1 MKSLTDASGAK
12 CAGTDALFSRQP
24 VSCPK
29 PSGRIADKSKAIIN
43 REVQTMSDYQYD
55 LLIIGA
61 GPGGYEAA
69 FYAQDLGMKVAV
81 VEKDRVGGTCLNR
94 GCIPT
99 KALMHSSDVYRD
111 AAHGAEV
118 GVEVEGLRANRARIG
133 ERKDEVLDTLRSGI
147 SGLLAKK
154 KIDVIEGEAK
164 VTDSGRVMIGG
175 EEVTAEHIIVATG
188 SKPFMP
194 PIPGADLP
202 GVIDSTE
209 LIDMGGEEIPEFV
222 IIGGGVI
229 GIEFA
234 TIYADLGDHVTVIEG
249 MDRLLPV
256 IDKEIGRSIKM
267 TLEKKGVDVHVSSPV
282 KEISK
287 DGDKLIVTLTNKKG
301 EEIKVPADKVLM
313 CVGRRPNTEGVFSA
327 EVLDK
332 YDLVDGKGFIR
343 VDDQYKTALPGV
355 YAIGDCIGGIQLA
368 HVSSAEGRNCVALI
382 NGCKATI
389 NMGTVPSCIYTDP
402 EIAVVGMTADEAK
415 EAGIEVVT
423 KKYPMSANGKTV
435 IAGLDRG
442 FVKLVARADDHVI
455 IGAHLLCG
463 RASDLIGEL
472 SVAIGRGMMLE
483 EVANII
489 HPHPSFAEAIM
500 EAARL

>member
-1 MKSLTDASGAK
+1 
-12 CAGTDALFSRQP
+12 
-24 VSCPK
+24 
-29 PSGRIADKSKAIIN
+29 
-43 REVQTMSDYQYD
+43 MSNFQYD

-69 FYAQDLGMKVAV
+69 FYAQEHGMKVAL

-133 ERKDEVLDTLRSGI
+133 ERKDEVLDTLRNGI
-147 SGLLAKK
+147 SGLLKKK
-154 KIDVIEGEAK
+154 KIDLYEGMA
-164 VTDSGRVMIGG
+164 T
-175 EEVTAEHIIVATG
+175 VTAENTVSITDAQGETTVVTAEKIMIATG

-194 PIPGADLP
+194 PIPGHDLP

-209 LIDMGGEEIPEFV
+209 LINMGAEEIPEFV

-249 MDRLLPV
+249 LDRLLPL

-282 KEISK
+282 KKIEK
-287 DGDKLIVTLTNKKG
+287 NGDKLVVTLTNKKG
-301 EEIKVPADKVLM
+301 EDVSIEADKVLL
-313 CVGRRPNTEGVFSA
+313 CVGRRPNTAGVFSDEILA
-327 EVLDK
+327 A
-332 YDLVDGKGFIR
+332 YPDLVDGKGFIH
-343 VDDQYKTALPGV
+343 VDEEYKTAYPGV
-355 YAIGDCIGGIQLA
+355 YAIGDCIGGVQLA
-368 HVSSAEGRNCVALI
+368 HVAAAEGRSAVALM
-382 NGCKATI
+382 NGKEAAI
-389 NMGTVPSCIYTDP
+389 NMDTVPSCIYTDP
-402 EIAVVGMTADEAK
+402 EIAVVGLTADEAK
-415 EAGIEVVT
+415 EAGIDVVT
-423 KKYPMSANGKTV
+423 KKYPMSANGKTI

-442 FVKLVARADDHVI
+442 FVKLVARADDHKL

-472 SVAIGRGMMLE
+472 AVAIGRGMTLE

-489 HPHPSFAEAIM
+489 HPHPSFVEAIM
-500 EAARL
+500 ESARL

>member
-1 MKSLTDASGAK
+1 
-12 CAGTDALFSRQP
+12 
-24 VSCPK
+24 
-29 PSGRIADKSKAIIN
+29 
-43 REVQTMSDYQYD
+43 MSEYKYD

-69 FYAQDLGMKVAV
+69 FYAQELGMSVAV
-81 VEKDRVGGTCLNR
+81 VEKDKVGGTCLNR

-111 AAHGAEV
+111 AKNGAEV
-118 GVEVEGLRANRARIG
+118 GVEVEGLRANRRRIG
-133 ERKDEVLDTLRSGI
+133 ERKDEVLDTLRNGI
-147 SGLLAKK
+147 QGLLIKR
-154 KIDVIEGEAK
+154 KIDLVRGEA
-164 VTDSGRVMIGG
+164 MILG
-175 EEVTAEHIIVATG
+175 EHIVMVDGMEITADKILVATG
-188 SKPFMP
+188 SKPFAP
-194 PIPGADLP
+194 PIPGHDLP

-249 MDRLLPV
+249 LDRLLPL

-282 KEISK
+282 QKIEK
-287 DGDKLIVTLTNKKG
+287 DGDKLVVTLKNKKG
-301 EEIKVPADKVLM
+301 EEIAVKADKVLM
-313 CVGRRPNTEGVFSA
+313 CVGRRPNTAGVFSDELLKA
-327 EVLDK
+327 
-332 YDLVDGKGFIR
+332 YPDLEDSKGFIK
-343 VDDQYKTALPGV
+343 VDDKYETPIKGI
-355 YAIGDCIGGIQLA
+355 YAIGDCNGGIQLA
-368 HVSSAEGRNCVALI
+368 HVAAAEGRNAVAMM

-402 EIAVVGMTADEAK
+402 EIAVVGMTAEEAK

-442 FVKLVARADDHVI
+442 FVKLVARADDHVL

>member
-1 MKSLTDASGAK
+1 
-12 CAGTDALFSRQP
+12 
-24 VSCPK
+24 
-29 PSGRIADKSKAIIN
+29 
-43 REVQTMSDYQYD
+43 MSEYKYD

-69 FYAQDLGMKVAV
+69 FYAQELGMSVAI
-81 VEKDRVGGTCLNR
+81 VEKDKVGGTCLNR

-111 AAHGAEV
+111 AKNGAEV
-118 GVEVEGLRANRARIG
+118 GVEVEGLKANRQRIG
-133 ERKDEVLDTLRSGI
+133 ERKDEVLDTLRNGI
-147 SGLLAKK
+147 QGLLIKR
-154 KIDVIEGEAK
+154 KIDLVRGEAMIIGEH
-164 VTDSGRVMIGG
+164 TVMVDGMEI
-175 EEVTAEHIIVATG
+175 TADKILVATG
-188 SKPFMP
+188 SKPFAP
-194 PIPGADLP
+194 PIPGHDLP

-249 MDRLLPV
+249 LDRLLPL

-282 KEISK
+282 QKIEK
-287 DGDKLIVTLTNKKG
+287 DGDKLVVTLKNKKG
-301 EEIKVPADKVLM
+301 EEIAVKADKVLM
-313 CVGRRPNTEGVFSA
+313 CVGRRPNTAGVFS
-327 EVLDK
+327 D
-332 YDLVDGKGFIR
+332 DLLREYPDLEDSKGFIK
-343 VDDQYKTALPGV
+343 VDNKYETPIKGI
-355 YAIGDCIGGIQLA
+355 YAIGDCNGGIQLA
-368 HVSSAEGRNCVALI
+368 HVAAAEGRNAVAMM

-402 EIAVVGMTADEAK
+402 EIAVVGMTAEEAK

-442 FVKLVARADDHVI
+442 FVKLVARADDHVL

-489 HPHPSFAEAIM
+489 HPHPSFAEAIL

>member
-1 MKSLTDASGAK
+1 
-12 CAGTDALFSRQP
+12 
-24 VSCPK
+24 
-29 PSGRIADKSKAIIN
+29 
-43 REVQTMSDYQYD
+43 MSDYQYD

-69 FYAQDLGMKVAV
+69 FYAQENGMKVAV
-81 VEKDRVGGTCLNR
+81 VEKDQVGGTCLNR

-111 AAHGAEV
+111 AAHGAEI
-118 GVEVEGLRANRARIG
+118 GVEVEGLHANRQRIG
-133 ERKDEVLDTLRSGI
+133 ERKDEVLDTLRNGI
-147 SGLLAKK
+147 SGLLKKK
-154 KIDVIEGEAK
+154 KIDVLKGTGVIIEPHVVSVTSAEGGNMIVKAK
-164 VTDSGRVMIGG
+164 NIM
-175 EEVTAEHIIVATG
+175 VATG

-209 LIDMGGEEIPEFV
+209 LIDMGGAEIPEFV

-267 TLEKKGVDVHVSSPV
+267 TLEKKGVDVHVASPV
-282 KEISK
+282 KKIEK
-287 DGDKLIVTLTNKKG
+287 DGDKLAVYLTNKKG
-301 EEIKVPADKVLM
+301 EDITVKADKVLM
-313 CVGRRPNTEGVFSA
+313 CVGRRPNTAGVFSK
-327 EVLDK
+327 EMLEK
-332 YDLVDGKGFIR
+332 YPDLADGKGFITA
-343 VDDQYKTALPGV
+343 DDEYKTPMPSV
-355 YAIGDCIGGIQLA
+355 YAIGDCIGRIQLA
-368 HVSSAEGRNCVALI
+368 HTASAEGRNAVSLM
-382 NGCKATI
+382 NGEEAAI
-389 NMGTVPSCIYTDP
+389 NMGTVPSCIYTSP
-402 EIAVVGMTADEAK
+402 EIAVVGLTADEAK
-415 EAGIEVVT
+415 EAGIDVVS
-423 KKYPMSANGKTV
+423 KKYPMSANGKTI

-442 FVKLVARADDHVI
+442 FVKLIARADDHVL

-472 SVAIGRGMMLE
+472 AVAIGRGMTLE

>member
-1 MKSLTDASGAK
+1 
-12 CAGTDALFSRQP
+12 
-24 VSCPK
+24 
-29 PSGRIADKSKAIIN
+29 
-43 REVQTMSDYQYD
+43 MSEFNYD

-69 FYAQDLGMKVAV
+69 FYAAELGMKVAIA
-81 VEKDRVGGTCLNR
+81 EKDRLGGTCLNR

-111 AAHGAEV
+111 AAHGAEL
-118 GVEVEGLRANRARIG
+118 GVEVEGLHANRKRIG
-133 ERKDEVLDTLRSGI
+133 ERKDEVLDRLREGI
-147 SGLLAKK
+147 AGLIKKK
-154 KIDVIEGEAK
+154 KIDLIEGEAM
-164 VTDSGRVMIGG
+164 VMDSHRVVING
-175 EEVTAEHIIVATG
+175 ERYTADKILIAAG
-188 SKPFMP
+188 SKPFAP
-194 PIPGADLP
+194 PIPGHDLP
-202 GVIDSTE
+202 GVIDSTQ

-249 MDRLLPV
+249 MDRLLPL

-282 KEISK
+282 QKIEK
-287 DGDKLIVTLTNKKG
+287 DGDKLVVTLKNKKD
-301 EEIKVPADKVLM
+301 ELIEVRADKVLM
-313 CVGRRPNTEGVFSA
+313 CVGRRPNTAGVIS
-327 EVLDK
+327 E
-332 YDLVDGKGFIR
+332 DLLEMLPELEDSKGFIK
-343 VDDQYKTALPGV
+343 VNEKYETPLKGL
-355 YAIGDCIGGIQLA
+355 YAIGDCIGGVQLA
-368 HVSSAEGRNCVALI
+368 HVAAAEGRNAVALM
-382 NGCKATI
+382 NGCQATI

-402 EIAVVGMTADEAK
+402 EIAVVGLTAEEAK
-415 EAGIEVVT
+415 EAGIEVIT
-423 KKYPMSANGKTV
+423 KKYPMSANGKTI

-442 FVKLVARADDHVI
+442 FVKLVARADDHVL

-472 SVAIGRGMMLE
+472 AVAIGRGMMLE

>member
-1 MKSLTDASGAK
+1 
-12 CAGTDALFSRQP
+12 
-24 VSCPK
+24 
-29 PSGRIADKSKAIIN
+29 
-43 REVQTMSDYQYD
+43 MSEYSYD

-69 FYAQDLGMKVAV
+69 FYAQELGMKVAI

-118 GVEVEGLRANRARIG
+118 GVEVEGLRANRERIG
-133 ERKDEVLDTLRSGI
+133 ERKDEVLDTLRNGI
-147 SGLLAKK
+147 SGLLKKK
-154 KIDVIEGEAK
+154 KIEVFHGTGIIIEPH
-164 VTDSGRVMIGG
+164 VVSV
-175 EEVTAEHIIVATG
+175 VTAECGNYMVDAENIMVATG
-188 SKPFMP
+188 SRPFTP

-209 LIDMGGEEIPEFV
+209 LIGMGGAEIPEFV

-256 IDKEIGRSIKM
+256 IDKEIGRSIKI
-267 TLEKKGVDVHVSSPV
+267 TLEKKGVDVHVASPV
-282 KEISK
+282 QKIEQ
-287 DGDKLIVTLTNKKG
+287 DGDKLVVTLRNKKD
-301 EEIKVPADKVLM
+301 EEVRVPADKVLM
-313 CVGRRPNTEGVFSA
+313 CVGRRPNTAGVFSEKVLA
-327 EVLDK
+327 EYPEIQDA
-332 YDLVDGKGFIR
+332 KGFIG
-343 VDDQYKTALPGV
+343 VDDEYKTVMPGV
-355 YAIGDCIGGIQLA
+355 YAIGDCIGRIQLA
-368 HVSSAEGRNCVALI
+368 HTASAEGRNAVALM
-382 NGCKATI
+382 NGKEATI
-389 NMGTVPSCIYTDP
+389 NMNTVPSCIYTDP
-402 EIAVVGMTADEAK
+402 EIAVVGITADEAK
-415 EAGIEVVT
+415 EQGIDVVT

-442 FVKLVARADDHVI
+442 FVKLVARTDDHVLV
-455 IGAHLLCG
+455 GAHLLCG

-472 SVAIGRGMMLE
+472 SVAIGRGMTLE

>member
-1 MKSLTDASGAK
+1 
-12 CAGTDALFSRQP
+12 
-24 VSCPK
+24 
-29 PSGRIADKSKAIIN
+29 
-43 REVQTMSDYQYD
+43 MSDYKYD
-55 LLIIGA
+55 LFIIGA

-69 FYAQDLGMKVAV
+69 FYAAEFGMKVAIA
-81 VEKDRVGGTCLNR
+81 EKDRLGGTCLNR

-111 AAHGAEV
+111 AANGAEL
-118 GVEVEGLRANRARIG
+118 GVEVEGLHANRKRIG
-133 ERKDEVLDTLRSGI
+133 ERKDEVLDKLRDGI
-147 SGLLAKK
+147 AGLIKKK
-154 KIDVIEGEAK
+154 KIDLIEGEAMVVDAHK
-164 VTDSGRVMIGG
+164 VAVNG
-175 EEVTAEHIIVATG
+175 EEYEADKILIAAG
-188 SKPFMP
+188 SKPFTP
-194 PIPGADLP
+194 PIPGHDLP

-249 MDRLLPV
+249 MDRLLPL

-282 KEISK
+282 QKIEK
-287 DGDKLIVTLTNKKG
+287 DGDKLVVTLKNKKD
-301 EEIKVPADKVLM
+301 ELIDIKADKVLM
-313 CVGRRPNTEGVFSA
+313 CVGRRPNTAGVISEELLGKFP
-327 EVLDK
+327 ELE
-332 YDLVDGKGFIR
+332 DGKGFIK
-343 VDDQYKTALPGV
+343 VDEKYETPLKGL
-355 YAIGDCIGGIQLA
+355 YAIGDCIGGVQLA
-368 HVSSAEGRNCVALI
+368 HVAAAEGRNAVALM
-382 NGCKATI
+382 NGCAPTI

-402 EIAVVGMTADEAK
+402 EIAVVGLTAEEAK
-415 EAGIEVVT
+415 EAGIEVIT
-423 KKYPMSANGKTV
+423 KKYPMSANGKTI

-442 FVKLVARADDHVI
+442 FVKLVARADDHKI

-472 SVAIGRGMMLE
+472 AVAIGRGMMLE

>member
-1 MKSLTDASGAK
+1 
-12 CAGTDALFSRQP
+12 
-24 VSCPK
+24 
-29 PSGRIADKSKAIIN
+29 
-43 REVQTMSDYQYD
+43 MSDYKYD

-69 FYAQDLGMKVAV
+69 FYAQELGMKVAI

-99 KALMHSSDVYRD
+99 KALMHSSDVYR
-111 AAHGAEV
+111 AAKNGAEV
-118 GVEVEGLRANRARIG
+118 GVEVTGLTANRKRIG
-133 ERKDEVLDTLRSGI
+133 ERKDEVLDSLRNGI
-147 SGLLAKK
+147 SGLLIKK
-154 KIDVIEGEAK
+154 KIDLIRGEA
-164 VTDSGRVMIGG
+164 TIIGENCVMVDGM
-175 EEVTAEHIIVATG
+175 EVTAERIMVATG

-194 PIPGADLP
+194 PIPGHDLP

-209 LIDMGGEEIPEFV
+209 LIDMGGEKIPEFV

-249 MDRLLPV
+249 LDRLLPV

-282 KEISK
+282 QKIEKE
-287 DGDKLIVTLTNKKG
+287 GDKLIVTLKDKKG
-301 EEIKVPADKVLM
+301 EEHSIAADKVLM
-313 CVGRRPNTEGVFSA
+313 CVGRRPNTAGVFSDD
-327 EVLDK
+327 VLK
-332 YDLVDGKGFIR
+332 AHPDLEDEKGFIN
-343 VDDQYKTALPGV
+343 VNENYETPMKSV
-355 YAIGDCIGGIQLA
+355 YAIGDCIGGVQLA
-368 HVSSAEGRNCVALI
+368 HVASAEGRNAVALM
-382 NGCKATI
+382 NGCQATI
-389 NMGTVPSCIYTDP
+389 NMDTVPSCIYTDP
-402 EIAVVGMTADEAK
+402 EIAVVGMTAEEAK

-423 KKYPMSANGKTV
+423 KKYPMSANGKTI

-442 FVKLVARADDHVI
+442 FVKLVARSDDHVLV
-455 IGAHLLCG
+455 GAHLLCG

>member
-1 MKSLTDASGAK
+1 
-12 CAGTDALFSRQP
+12 
-24 VSCPK
+24 
-29 PSGRIADKSKAIIN
+29 
-43 REVQTMSDYQYD
+43 MSEFNYD

-69 FYAQDLGMKVAV
+69 FYAAELGMKVAI
-81 VEKDRVGGTCLNR
+81 VEKDRLGGTCLNR

-118 GVEVEGLRANRARIG
+118 GVEVEGLKANRRRIG
-133 ERKDEVLDTLRSGI
+133 ERKDEVLDTLRNGI
-147 SGLLAKK
+147 AGLIKKK
-154 KIDVIEGEAK
+154 KIELIEGEA
-164 VTDSGRVMIGG
+164 M
-175 EEVTAEHIIVATG
+175 VTAPHHVTINGEDYTAENIMVATG

-194 PIPGADLP
+194 PIPGHDLP

-209 LIDMGGEEIPEFV
+209 LIEMGGAEIHEFV

-267 TLEKKGVDVHVSSPV
+267 TMEKKGVDVHVSSPV
-282 KEISK
+282 QRIEK
-287 DGDKLIVTLTNKKG
+287 DGDKLVVTLKNKKD
-301 EEIKVPADKVLM
+301 EEISVKADKVLM
-313 CVGRRPNTEGVFSA
+313 CVGRRPNTAGVFS
-327 EVLDK
+327 EELLKK
-332 YDLVDGKGFIR
+332 YPELEDSKGFIK
-343 VDDQYKTALPGV
+343 VDEKYQTPVESV
-355 YAIGDCIGGIQLA
+355 YAIGDCNGGIQLA
-368 HVSSAEGRNCVALI
+368 HVASAEGRNCVALM
-382 NGCKATI
+382 NGAQATI

-415 EAGIEVVT
+415 EAGIDVVT
-423 KKYPMSANGKTV
+423 KKYPMSANGKTL

-442 FVKLVARADDHVI
+442 FVKLVARADDHVL

>member
-1 MKSLTDASGAK
+1 
-12 CAGTDALFSRQP
+12 
-24 VSCPK
+24 
-29 PSGRIADKSKAIIN
+29 
-43 REVQTMSDYQYD
+43 MSEYKYD

-69 FYAQDLGMKVAV
+69 FYAQELGMSVAI
-81 VEKDRVGGTCLNR
+81 VEKDKVGGTCLNR

-111 AAHGAEV
+111 AKNGAEV
-118 GVEVEGLRANRARIG
+118 GVEVEGLKANRQRIG
-133 ERKDEVLDTLRSGI
+133 ERKDEVLDTLRNGI
-147 SGLLAKK
+147 QGLLIKR
-154 KIDVIEGEAK
+154 KIDLVRGEAMIIGEH
-164 VTDSGRVMIGG
+164 TVMVDGMEI
-175 EEVTAEHIIVATG
+175 TADKILVATG
-188 SKPFMP
+188 SKPFAP
-194 PIPGADLP
+194 PIPGHDLP

-249 MDRLLPV
+249 LDRLLPL

-282 KEISK
+282 QKIEK
-287 DGDKLIVTLTNKKG
+287 DGDKLVVTLKNKKG
-301 EEIKVPADKVLM
+301 EEIAVKADKVLM
-313 CVGRRPNTEGVFSA
+313 CVGRRPNTAGVFS
-327 EVLDK
+327 D
-332 YDLVDGKGFIR
+332 DLLREYPDLEDSKGFIK
-343 VDDQYKTALPGV
+343 VDDKYETPIKGI
-355 YAIGDCIGGIQLA
+355 YAIGDCNGGIQLA
-368 HVSSAEGRNCVALI
+368 HVAAAEGRNAVAMM

-402 EIAVVGMTADEAK
+402 EIAVVGMTAEEAK
-415 EAGIEVVT
+415 AAGIEVVT

-442 FVKLVARADDHVI
+442 FVKLVARADDHVL

>member
-1 MKSLTDASGAK
+1 
-12 CAGTDALFSRQP
+12 
-24 VSCPK
+24 
-29 PSGRIADKSKAIIN
+29 
-43 REVQTMSDYQYD
+43 MSDFNYD

-61 GPGGYEAA
+61 GPGGYESA
-69 FYAQDLGMKVAV
+69 FYATELGMKVAIA
-81 VEKDRVGGTCLNR
+81 EKDRVGGTCLNR

-111 AAHGAEV
+111 AVNGAEV
-118 GVEVEGLRANRARIG
+118 GVECEGVHANRARIG
-133 ERKDEVLDTLRSGI
+133 ARKNEVLDTLRNGI
-147 SGLLAKK
+147 TGLINKK
-154 KIDVIEGEAK
+154 KIDLLEGEAMVMDAHK
-164 VTDSGRVMIGG
+164 VVINDNLY
-175 EEVTAEHIIVATG
+175 TADKILIATG
-188 SKPFMP
+188 SKPFAP
-194 PIPGADLP
+194 PIPGHDLP

-209 LIDMGGEEIPEFV
+209 LIEMGGEEIPEFV

-249 MDRLLPV
+249 MDRLLPL

-267 TLEKKGVDVHVSSPV
+267 TLEKKGVDVHVASPV
-282 KEISK
+282 QKIEK
-287 DGDKLIVTLTNKKG
+287 DGDKLVVTLKNKKDELIEG
-301 EEIKVPADKVLM
+301 KADKVLM
-313 CVGRRPNTEGVFSA
+313 CVGRRPNTAGVFSDYL
-327 EVLDK
+327 LDTVPELE
-332 YDLVDGKGFIR
+332 DAKGFIK
-343 VDDQYKTALPGV
+343 VDEKYETPLKSV

-368 HVSSAEGRNCVALI
+368 HVAAAEGRNAVALM
-382 NGCKATI
+382 NDGRATI
-389 NMGTVPSCIYTDP
+389 NMGTVPSCIYTNP

-415 EAGIEVVT
+415 EAGIDVVT
-423 KKYPMSANGKTV
+423 KKYPMSANGKTI

-442 FVKLVARADDHVI
+442 FVKLVARADDHKL

-472 SVAIGRGMMLE
+472 AVAIGRGMMLE

>member
-1 MKSLTDASGAK
+1 
-12 CAGTDALFSRQP
+12 
-24 VSCPK
+24 
-29 PSGRIADKSKAIIN
+29 
-43 REVQTMSDYQYD
+43 MSDYKYD

-69 FYAQDLGMKVAV
+69 FYAQELGMKVAI
-81 VEKDRVGGTCLNR
+81 VEKDSVGGTCLNR

-111 AAHGAEV
+111 AKNGAAV
-118 GVEVEGLRANRARIG
+118 GVEVEGLKANRRRIG
-133 ERKDEVLDTLRSGI
+133 ERKDEVLDTLRNGI
-147 SGLLAKK
+147 TGLLIKK
-154 KIDVIEGEAK
+154 KIDLVRGQAMIIGEH
-164 VTDSGRVMIGG
+164 TVMVDGMEI
-175 EEVTAEHIIVATG
+175 TAEKILVATG

-194 PIPGADLP
+194 PIPGHDLP

-209 LIDMGGEEIPEFV
+209 LIEMGGEEIPEFV

-249 MDRLLPV
+249 LDRLLPV
-256 IDKEIGRSIKM
+256 IDKEIGRSIRM
-267 TLEKKGVDVHVSSPV
+267 TLEKKGVDVHVASPV
-282 KEISK
+282 QKIEK
-287 DGDKLIVTLTNKKG
+287 DGDKLVVTLKNKKG
-301 EEIKVPADKVLM
+301 EEIAVKADKVLM
-313 CVGRRPNTEGVFSA
+313 CVGRRPNTAGVFS
-327 EVLDK
+327 D
-332 YDLVDGKGFIR
+332 DLLREHPELTDEKGFIR
-343 VDDQYKTALPGV
+343 VDDKYETPVKGV
-355 YAIGDCIGGIQLA
+355 YAIGDCNGGIQLA
-368 HVSSAEGRNCVALI
+368 HVASAEGRNAVAMM

-402 EIAVVGMTADEAK
+402 EIAVVGMTAEEAK

-423 KKYPMSANGKTV
+423 KKYPMSANGKTI

-442 FVKLVARADDHVI
+442 FVKLVARADDHVL

>member
-1 MKSLTDASGAK
+1 
-12 CAGTDALFSRQP
+12 
-24 VSCPK
+24 
-29 PSGRIADKSKAIIN
+29 
-43 REVQTMSDYQYD
+43 MSDYKYD
-55 LLIIGA
+55 LFIIGA

-69 FYAQDLGMKVAV
+69 FYAAELGMKVAIA
-81 VEKDRVGGTCLNR
+81 EKDRVGGTCLNR

-111 AAHGAEV
+111 AAHGADL
-118 GVEVEGLRANRARIG
+118 GVEVEGLHANRKRIG
-133 ERKDEVLDTLRSGI
+133 ERKDEVLDTLRNGI
-147 SGLLAKK
+147 QGLIKKK
-154 KIDVIEGEAK
+154 KIDLIEGEAMVADAHK
-164 VTDSGRVMIGG
+164 VVVNG
-175 EEVTAEHIIVATG
+175 ETYDADKILIAAG
-188 SKPFMP
+188 SKPFAP
-194 PIPGADLP
+194 PIPGHDLP

-249 MDRLLPV
+249 MDRLLPL

-282 KEISK
+282 QKIEK
-287 DGDKLIVTLTNKKG
+287 DGDKLVVTLKNKK
-301 EEIKVPADKVLM
+301 EELVEVRADKVLM
-313 CVGRRPNTEGVFSA
+313 CVGRRPNTAGVVS
-327 EVLDK
+327 EELLKKHPDIQ
-332 YDLVDGKGFIR
+332 DGKGFIK
-343 VDDQYKTALPGV
+343 VDDKYETPLEGV
-355 YAIGDCIGGIQLA
+355 YAIGDCIGGVQLA
-368 HVSSAEGRNCVALI
+368 HVASAEGRNCVALM
-382 NGCKATI
+382 NGCQATI

-402 EIAVVGMTADEAK
+402 EIAVVGLTADEAK
-415 EAGIEVVT
+415 EAGIEVIT
-423 KKYPMSANGKTV
+423 KKYPMSANGKTI

-442 FVKLVARADDHVI
+442 FVKLVARADDHKI

-472 SVAIGRGMMLE
+472 AVAIGRGMMLE

>member
-1 MKSLTDASGAK
+1 
-12 CAGTDALFSRQP
+12 
-24 VSCPK
+24 
-29 PSGRIADKSKAIIN
+29 
-43 REVQTMSDYQYD
+43 MSDYKYD

-69 FYAQDLGMKVAV
+69 FYAQELGMSVAI
-81 VEKDRVGGTCLNR
+81 VEKDSVGGTCLNR

-111 AAHGAEV
+111 AKNGAEV
-118 GVEVEGLRANRARIG
+118 GVEVEGLKANRKRIG
-133 ERKDEVLDTLRSGI
+133 ERKDEVLDTLRNGI
-147 SGLLAKK
+147 TGLLIKK
-154 KIDVIEGEAK
+154 KIDIVRGQAMIIGEHTAM
-164 VTDSGRVMIGG
+164 VDGMEI
-175 EEVTAEHIIVATG
+175 TAEKILVATG

-194 PIPGADLP
+194 PIPGHDLP

-209 LIDMGGEEIPEFV
+209 LIEMGGEEIPEFV

-249 MDRLLPV
+249 LDRLLPV

-267 TLEKKGVDVHVSSPV
+267 TLEKKGVDVHVASPV
-282 KEISK
+282 QKIEK
-287 DGDKLIVTLTNKKG
+287 DGDKLVVTLKNKKG
-301 EEIKVPADKVLM
+301 EELSVKADKVLM
-313 CVGRRPNTEGVFSA
+313 CVGRRPNTAGVFS
-327 EVLDK
+327 D
-332 YDLVDGKGFIR
+332 DLLREHPELTDEKGFIR
-343 VDDQYKTALPGV
+343 VDDKYETPVKGI
-355 YAIGDCIGGIQLA
+355 YAIGDCNGGIQLA
-368 HVSSAEGRNCVALI
+368 HVASAEGRNAVAMM

-402 EIAVVGMTADEAK
+402 EIAVVGMTAEEAK

-423 KKYPMSANGKTV
+423 KKYPMSANGKTI

-442 FVKLVARADDHVI
+442 FVKLVARADDHVL

>member
-1 MKSLTDASGAK
+1 
-12 CAGTDALFSRQP
+12 
-24 VSCPK
+24 
-29 PSGRIADKSKAIIN
+29 
-43 REVQTMSDYQYD
+43 MSEFNYD

-69 FYAQDLGMKVAV
+69 FYAAELGMKTALA
-81 VEKDRVGGTCLNR
+81 EKDRVGGTCLNR

-118 GVEVEGLRANRARIG
+118 GVECDGLRANRARIG
-133 ERKDEVLDTLRSGI
+133 EHKDEVLDTLRTGI
-147 SGLLAKK
+147 AGLIKKK
-154 KIDVIEGEAK
+154 KIDLLEGEAK
-164 VTDSGRVMIGG
+164 VTAPHRVSIGG
-175 EEVTAEHIIVATG
+175 EEYTAENILVATG
-188 SKPFMP
+188 SKPFTP
-194 PIPGADLP
+194 PIPGHDLP

-209 LIDMGGEEIPEFV
+209 LIGMGGAEIPEFV

-249 MDRLLPV
+249 LDRLLPV

-267 TLEKKGVDVHVSSPV
+267 TLEKKGVDVHVASPV
-282 KEISK
+282 QKIEK
-287 DGDKLIVTLTNKKG
+287 DGDKLVVSLTNKKG
-301 EEIKVPADKVLM
+301 EEISVKADKVLM
-313 CVGRRPNTEGVFSA
+313 CVGRRPNTAGVFTDELLAEYPGLEDSKGFIKVDDRYETPVEGVFA
-327 EVLDK
+327 V
-332 YDLVDGKGFIR
+332 
-343 VDDQYKTALPGV
+343 
-355 YAIGDCIGGIQLA
+355 GDCIGGIQLA
-368 HVSSAEGRNCVALI
+368 HTAAAEGRNAVALMS
-382 NGCKATI
+382 GGEATI
-389 NMGTVPSCIYTDP
+389 NMETVPSCIYTSP
-402 EIAVVGMTADEAK
+402 EIAVVGLTAEEAK
-415 EAGIEVVT
+415 AEGIDVIT
-423 KKYPMSANGKTV
+423 KKYPMSANGKTI

-463 RASDLIGEL
+463 RASDLTGEL
-472 SVAIGRGMMLE
+472 SVAIGRGLKLE
-483 EVANII
+483 DVANII

>member
-1 MKSLTDASGAK
+1 
-12 CAGTDALFSRQP
+12 
-24 VSCPK
+24 
-29 PSGRIADKSKAIIN
+29 
-43 REVQTMSDYQYD
+43 MSDYQYD
-55 LLIIGA
+55 LVIIGA

-69 FYAQDLGMKVAV
+69 FYAQEFGMKVAI
-81 VEKDRVGGTCLNR
+81 VEKDKVGGTCLNR

-111 AAHGAEV
+111 AAHGAAV
-118 GVEVEGLRANRARIG
+118 GVEVDGLHANRKRIG
-133 ERKDEVLDTLRSGI
+133 ERKDEVLDTLRTGI
-147 SGLLAKK
+147 SGLLKKK
-154 KIDVIEGEAK
+154 KIDVLKGTGVIIEPHTVSVTSEQGGNVIVRAK
-164 VTDSGRVMIGG
+164 NIM
-175 EEVTAEHIIVATG
+175 VATG

-194 PIPGADLP
+194 PIPGSDLP

-209 LIDMGGEEIPEFV
+209 LIDMGGAEIPEFV

-249 MDRLLPV
+249 MDRLLPL

-267 TLEKKGVDVHVSSPV
+267 TMEKKGVDVHVASPV
-282 KEISK
+282 KKIEK
-287 DGDKLIVTLTNKKG
+287 DGDKLSVILTNKKG
-301 EEIKVPADKVLM
+301 EEISVKADKVLM
-313 CVGRRPNTEGVFSA
+313 CVGRRPNTAGVFSEEMLKA
-327 EVLDK
+327 
-332 YDLVDGKGFIR
+332 YPDLEDSKGFITA
-343 VDDQYKTALPGV
+343 DDEYKTPMPSV
-355 YAIGDCIGGIQLA
+355 YAIGDCIGRIQLA
-368 HVSSAEGRNCVALI
+368 HTASAEGRNAVALM
-382 NGCKATI
+382 NGKEAAI
-389 NMGTVPSCIYTDP
+389 NMGTVPSCIYTSP

-415 EAGIEVVT
+415 EAGIDAVS
-423 KKYPMSANGKTV
+423 KKYPMSANGKTI

-442 FVKLVARADDHVI
+442 FVKLIARADDHKL

-472 SVAIGRGMMLE
+472 AVAIGRGMTLE

>member
-1 MKSLTDASGAK
+1 
-12 CAGTDALFSRQP
+12 
-24 VSCPK
+24 
-29 PSGRIADKSKAIIN
+29 
-43 REVQTMSDYQYD
+43 MSDYQYD

-69 FYAQDLGMKVAV
+69 FHASDLGMKVAIA
-81 VEKDRVGGTCLNR
+81 EKDKVGGTCLNR

-118 GVEVEGLRANRARIG
+118 GVECDGLRSNRKRIG
-133 ERKDEVLDTLRSGI
+133 ERKDEVLDTLRNGI
-147 SGLLAKK
+147 SGLIKKK
-154 KIDVIEGEAK
+154 KIDLLEGAAVITGQHE
-164 VTDSGRVMIGG
+164 VRVGD
-175 EEVTAEHIIVATG
+175 ETYTAEKIMIAAG

-194 PIPGADLP
+194 PIPGSDLP

-209 LIDMGGEEIPEFV
+209 LINMGGEEIPEFV
-222 IIGGGVI
+222 IVGGGVI

-249 MDRLLPV
+249 MDRLLPIV
-256 IDKEIGRSIKM
+256 DKEIGRSIKM

-282 KEISK
+282 QKIEK
-287 DGDKLIVTLTNKKG
+287 DGDRLAVTLKNKKG
-301 EEIKVPADKVLM
+301 EEIVVKADKVLL
-313 CVGRRPNTEGVFSA
+313 CVGRRPNTDGVFSEEFMA
-327 EVLDK
+327 K
-332 YDLVDGKGFIR
+332 YDGLKDAKGYILVDDAYR
-343 VDDQYKTALPGV
+343 TVCPSV
-355 YAIGDCIGGIQLA
+355 YAIGDAIGRVELA
-368 HVSSAEGRNCVALI
+368 HTASAEGRNAVDIMKEGRVAI
-382 NGCKATI
+382 DMN
-389 NMGTVPSCIYTDP
+389 TVPSCIYTDP
-402 EIAVVGMTADEAK
+402 EIAVVGMTADQAK
-415 EAGIEVVT
+415 EAGIAVVT
-423 KKYPMSANGKTV
+423 KKYPMSANGKTI

-442 FVKLVARADDHVI
+442 FVKLVAREDDHVI

-472 SVAIGRGMMLE
+472 AVAVACGMTLE

-489 HPHPSFAEAIM
+489 HPHPSFVEAVM

>member
-1 MKSLTDASGAK
+1 
-12 CAGTDALFSRQP
+12 
-24 VSCPK
+24 
-29 PSGRIADKSKAIIN
+29 
-43 REVQTMSDYQYD
+43 MSYQYD

-69 FYAQDLGMKVAV
+69 FYAQELGMKVAV
-81 VEKDRVGGTCLNR
+81 VERDRVGGTCLNR
-94 GCIPT
+94 GCIPN
-99 KALMHSSDVYRD
+99 KALMHSSDVYRE
-111 AAHGAEV
+111 AAHGVEL
-118 GVEVEGLRANRARIG
+118 GVEVEGLRANRRRIG
-133 ERKDEVLDTLRSGI
+133 ERKDEVLDTLRGGI

-154 KIDVIEGEAK
+154 KIDLIEGEACI
-164 VTDSGRVMIGG
+164 TDSHKVMVDG
-175 EEVTAEHIIVATG
+175 EEFTAERIMVATG
-188 SKPFMP
+188 SKPFAP
-194 PIPGADLP
+194 PIPGHDLP
-202 GVIDSTE
+202 GVIDSTD

-249 MDRLLPV
+249 MDRLLPI

-282 KEISK
+282 QKIEQ
-287 DGDKLIVTLTNKKG
+287 DGEKLVVTLKNKKD
-301 EEIKVPADKVLM
+301 EEIQVKADKVLM
-313 CVGRRPNTEGVFSA
+313 CVGRRPNTSGVFSEELLA
-327 EVLDK
+327 K
-332 YDLVDGKGFIR
+332 YPELVDAKGFIN
-343 VDDQYKTALPGV
+343 VDDKYETAVPGV
-355 YAIGDCIGGIQLA
+355 FAIGDCIGGIQLA
-368 HVSSAEGRNCVALI
+368 HVAAAEGRNAVALM
-382 NGCKATI
+382 NGCQATI

-402 EIAVVGMTADEAK
+402 EIAVVGMTAEEAK

-423 KKYPMSANGKTV
+423 KKYPMSANGKTI

-442 FVKLVARADDHVI
+442 FVKLVVRADDHVL

-472 SVAIGRGMMLE
+472 SVAIGRGMMIE

>member
-1 MKSLTDASGAK
+1 
-12 CAGTDALFSRQP
+12 
-24 VSCPK
+24 
-29 PSGRIADKSKAIIN
+29 
-43 REVQTMSDYQYD
+43 MSDYKYD

-69 FYAQDLGMKVAV
+69 FYAQELGMKVAV
-81 VEKDRVGGTCLNR
+81 VEKDKVGGTCLNR

-111 AAHGAEV
+111 ARNGADV
-118 GVEVEGLRANRARIG
+118 GVEVEGLRANRRRIG
-133 ERKDEVLDTLRSGI
+133 ERKDEVLDTLRNGI
-147 SGLLAKK
+147 QGLLIKK
-154 KIDVIEGEAK
+154 KIDLVRGEARIIADH
-164 VTDSGRVMIGG
+164 TVMVDGMEI
-175 EEVTAEHIIVATG
+175 TAERILVATG
-188 SKPFMP
+188 SKPFTP
-194 PIPGADLP
+194 PIPGHDLP

-209 LIDMGGEEIPEFV
+209 LIDMGGAEIPEFV

-249 MDRLLPV
+249 LDRLLPL

-267 TLEKKGVDVHVSSPV
+267 TLEKKGVDVHVASPV
-282 KEISK
+282 QKIEK
-287 DGDKLIVTLTNKKG
+287 DGDKLAVTLKNKKD
-301 EEIKVPADKVLM
+301 EEITVRADKVLM
-313 CVGRRPNTEGVFSA
+313 CVGRRPNTAGVFSDELLKA
-327 EVLDK
+327 
-332 YDLVDGKGFIR
+332 YPDLTDEKGFIK
-343 VDDQYKTALPGV
+343 VDDKYETPMKGV
-355 YAIGDCIGGIQLA
+355 YAIGDCNGGIQLA
-368 HVSSAEGRNCVALI
+368 HVASAEGRNAVAMM

-402 EIAVVGMTADEAK
+402 EIAVVGMTAEEAK

-442 FVKLVARADDHVI
+442 FVKLVARADDHVL

>member
-1 MKSLTDASGAK
+1 MQK
-12 CAGTDALFSRQP
+12 GTTQ
-24 VSCPK
+24 
-29 PSGRIADKSKAIIN
+29 
-43 REVQTMSDYQYD
+43 MSDYKYD

-69 FYAQDLGMKVAV
+69 FYAAEFGMKVAIA
-81 VEKDRVGGTCLNR
+81 EKDRVGGTCLNR

-118 GVEVEGLRANRARIG
+118 GVEVEGLHANRQRIG
-133 ERKDEVLDTLRSGI
+133 ERKDEVLDTLRNGI
-147 SGLLAKK
+147 SGLIKKK
-154 KIDVIEGEAK
+154 KIDLLEGEAQIVAPHK
-164 VTDSGRVMIGG
+164 VVVNG
-175 EEVTAEHIIVATG
+175 EEYTAEKIMVATG

-194 PIPGADLP
+194 PIPGYDLP

-222 IIGGGVI
+222 VIGGGVI

-249 MDRLLPV
+249 MDRLLPIV
-256 IDKEIGRSIKM
+256 DKEIGRSIKM
-267 TLEKKGVDVHVSSPV
+267 TLEKKGVDVHVASPV
-282 KEISK
+282 QKIEQ
-287 DGDKLIVTLTNKKG
+287 DGEKLVVTLKNKKG
-301 EEIKVPADKVLM
+301 EEIGIKADKVLM
-313 CVGRRPNTEGVFSA
+313 CVGRRPNTEGVFSDELLA
-327 EVLDK
+327 EYPEVRDT
-332 YDLVDGKGFIR
+332 KGFIH
-343 VDDQYKTALPGV
+343 VDETYCTDIPGV

-368 HVSSAEGRNCVALI
+368 HTAAAEGRNAVALM
-382 NGCKATI
+382 NGADATI
-389 NMGTVPSCIYTDP
+389 NMNTVPSCIYTDP
-402 EIAVVGMTADEAK
+402 EIAVVGLTADEAK
-415 EAGIEVVT
+415 EAGIEAVS
-423 KKYPMSANGKTV
+423 KKYPMSANGKTL

-442 FVKLVARADDHVI
+442 FVKLVARADDHKL

-472 SVAIGRGMMLE
+472 ALAIARGMTLE
-483 EVANII
+483 EVANTI
-489 HPHPSFAEAIM
+489 HPHPSFVESIM